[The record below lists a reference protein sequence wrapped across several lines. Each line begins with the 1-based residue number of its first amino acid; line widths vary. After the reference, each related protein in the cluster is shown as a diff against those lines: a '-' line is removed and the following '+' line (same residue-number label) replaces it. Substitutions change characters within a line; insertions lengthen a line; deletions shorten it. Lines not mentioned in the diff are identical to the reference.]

1 MRMALEGK
9 ITLTLYP
16 PDYESS
22 ESLWSSHPELNII
35 SELLGTNLETED
47 AENPEDSLHDESDE
61 DEDNISD
68 SEDNSTPTISN
79 KFGALESYLEN
90 D

>member
-1 MRMALEGK
+1 MTLEGK

-22 ESLWSSHPELNII
+22 ESLWSSHPELSTI

-47 AENPEDSLHDESDE
+47 AEDPEDLLHDDDSDE
-61 DEDNISD
+61 DEDNVSD
-68 SEDNSTPTISN
+68 SEDSSTPAISN
-79 KFGALESYLEN
+79 KFGALESYLEK

>member
-1 MRMALEGK
+1 MTLEGK

-22 ESLWSSHPELNII
+22 ESLWSSHPELSTI

-47 AENPEDSLHDESDE
+47 AEDPDDLLHDDDSDE
-61 DEDNISD
+61 DEDNNSG
-68 SEDNSTPTISN
+68 SEDSSAPTISN